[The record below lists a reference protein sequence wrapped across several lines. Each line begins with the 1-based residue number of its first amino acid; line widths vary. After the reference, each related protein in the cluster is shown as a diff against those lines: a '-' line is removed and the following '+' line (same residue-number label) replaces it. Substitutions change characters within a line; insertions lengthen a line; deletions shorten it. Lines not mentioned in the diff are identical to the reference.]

1 MARTIRE
8 IKAAMTQQ
16 FMSDPTIVEMYGFT
30 EGAVFEDTFSAVSLE
45 SIWFSIVASAIY
57 VLETLFDLFRADVDK
72 KISGAVVASIPWYH
86 KIALEFQYG
95 DSLVFDEATQG
106 FVYPVVDTTKQ
117 LVKFAAC
124 RDMGGGVYVLVS
136 GADSS
141 GDPVALSSDVL
152 SAFESYL
159 RERKPAGVI
168 LSVNSLNPDLVRSVM
183 TVQYDPQVLTPDGE
197 LITDPS
203 VKPVEDAVNSY
214 LKGIVYGGVLNK
226 TKLVDAVQGARGVID
241 VVLTSVSVKP
251 ANGSSYEVVTGN
263 NYRSVGGSFKSNNL
277 TSGITYVVSL

>member
-1 MARTIRE
+1 
-8 IKAAMTQQ
+8 MTQQ

-45 SIWFSIVASAIY
+45 SVWFSIVASAIY

-141 GDPVALSSDVL
+141 GNPVALSSDVL

-203 VKPVEDAVNSY
+203 VKPVEDAVNAY

>member
-16 FMSDPTIVEMYGFT
+16 FMTDPTIVEMYGFT

-106 FVYPVVDTTKQ
+106 FVYPVIDTTKQ

-136 GADSS
+136 GTDSS
-141 GDPVALSSDVL
+141 GNPVALSQDVL
-152 SAFESYL
+152 AAFEAYL
-159 RERKPAGVI
+159 RERKPAGVL

-203 VKPVEDAVNSY
+203 VKPVEDAVNAY

-277 TSGITYVVSL
+277 TSGVTYVVSI

>member
-141 GDPVALSSDVL
+141 GNPVALSSDVL

-183 TVQYDPQVLTPDGE
+183 TVQYDPQVLTQDGE

-203 VKPVEDAVNSY
+203 VKPVEDAVNAY

>member
-141 GDPVALSSDVL
+141 GNPVALSSDVL

-159 RERKPAGVI
+159 RERKPAGVL

-183 TVQYDPQVLTPDGE
+183 KVQYDPQVLTPDGE

-203 VKPVEDAVNSY
+203 VKPVEDAVNAY

>member
-1 MARTIRE
+1 MARTISE

-16 FMSDPTIVEMYGFT
+16 FMEDATIQELYNFPAGS
-30 EGAVFEDTFSAVSLE
+30 VFEDTFSAVSLE

-141 GDPVALSSDVL
+141 GNPVALSSDVL

-183 TVQYDPQVLTPDGE
+183 TVQYDPQVLTQDGE

-203 VKPVEDAVNSY
+203 VKPVEDAVNAY

>member
-45 SIWFSIVASAIY
+45 SVWFSIVASAIY

-141 GDPVALSSDVL
+141 GNPVALSSDVL

-159 RERKPAGVI
+159 RERKPAGVL

-203 VKPVEDAVNSY
+203 AKPVEDAVNSY

-251 ANGSSYEVVTGN
+251 ANGSSYEAVTGN

-277 TSGITYVVSL
+277 TSGITYVASL

>member
-45 SIWFSIVASAIY
+45 SVWFSIVASAIY

>member
-45 SIWFSIVASAIY
+45 SVWFSIVASAIY

-141 GDPVALSSDVL
+141 GNPVALSSDVL

-159 RERKPAGVI
+159 RERKPAGVL

>member
-45 SIWFSIVASAIY
+45 SVWFSIVASAIY

-106 FVYPVVDTTKQ
+106 FVYPVFDTTKQ

-124 RDMGGGVYVLVS
+124 RDMGGCVYVLVS

-141 GDPVALSSDVL
+141 GNPVALSSDVL

-159 RERKPAGVI
+159 RERKPAGVL

-203 VKPVEDAVNSY
+203 VKPVEDAVNAY

>member
-16 FMSDPTIVEMYGFT
+16 FMQDPTIVEMYGFT

-57 VLETLFDLFRADVDK
+57 VLETLFDLFKVDVDK
-72 KISGAVVASIPWYH
+72 KIAGAVVASIPWYH
-86 KIALEFQYG
+86 KVALEFQYG

-106 FVYPVVDTTKQ
+106 FVYPVTDTTKQ
-117 LVKFAAC
+117 VVKFAAC

-136 GADSS
+136 GADAS
-141 GDPVALSSDVL
+141 GNPVALSADVL

-159 RERKPAGVI
+159 RERKPAGVL
-168 LSVNSLNPDLVRSVM
+168 LSVHSYNPDLVRVVM
-183 TVQYDPQVLTPDGE
+183 TVQYDPQVLTPDGA

-203 VKPVEDAVNSY
+203 VKPVEVAVESY

-226 TKLVDAVQGARGVID
+226 TKLVDAVQEARGVID

-251 ANGSSYEVVTGN
+251 ANGSSYQVVTGN
-263 NYRSVGGSFKSNNL
+263 NYRSVGGSFKTNNL

>member
-141 GDPVALSSDVL
+141 GNPVALSSDVL

-159 RERKPAGVI
+159 RERKPAGVL

-226 TKLVDAVQGARGVID
+226 TKLVDAVQVARGVID

>member
-141 GDPVALSSDVL
+141 GNPVTLSSDVL

-159 RERKPAGVI
+159 RERKPAGVL

-203 VKPVEDAVNSY
+203 VKPVEDAVNAY

>member
-45 SIWFSIVASAIY
+45 SVWFSIVASAIY

-141 GDPVALSSDVL
+141 GNPVALSSDVL

-159 RERKPAGVI
+159 RERKPAGVL

-203 VKPVEDAVNSY
+203 VKPVEDAVNAY